1 VLIVSLQAG
10 HGKTATV
17 PDKPRLD
24 KMTRPFFFIDKEYQ
38 KKPTGLLP
46 QALPKIRDSVVRS

>member
-24 KMTRPFFFIDKEYQ
+24 KMTRPFFFIEYQ